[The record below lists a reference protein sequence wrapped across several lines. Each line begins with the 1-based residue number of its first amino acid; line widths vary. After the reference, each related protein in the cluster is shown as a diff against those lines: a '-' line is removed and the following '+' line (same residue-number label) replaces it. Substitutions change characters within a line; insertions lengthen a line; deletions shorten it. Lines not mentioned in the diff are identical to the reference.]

1 MEIKEHIHLQKLIAL
16 EERIEYYYIVNDSKK
31 DDEGNLDFI
40 TDLRHKCSTDP
51 THRIGKH
58 YMQTLNHLWHQY
70 RITGNMNDIYHVKEK

>member
-40 TDLRHKCSTDP
+40 TDLRRKCSADP

-70 RITGNMNDIYHVKEK
+70 RITGNMKETI